1 MSEVPK
7 PVEVGSSEDI
17 GFEEEDGTST
27 GERTG
32 QAELGAG
39 RVPELAPW
47 GSSVSRT
54 RVALALCVSACVC
67 VVRFW

>member
-27 GERTG
+27 
-32 QAELGAG
+32 
-39 RVPELAPW
+39 
-47 GSSVSRT
+47 
-54 RVALALCVSACVC
+54 
-67 VVRFW
+67 